1 MIKKIS
7 ILTALLVSF
16 FAFTAQAYAYRI
28 STGAWR
34 GGSYNNKVT
43 GNFSHCVVSA
53 KYKRGD
59 RLLLSINRKYIFS
72 IGVADPRWNLRKG
85 SRYPVTVQVDRRQP
99 FERTALAVSSN
110 QLVITIN
117 DRVTF
122 YRMVKAGRNLRIR
135 ANGLNRGYSL
145 RGTSR
150 ALNAILRCV
159 KRKNRYAN
167 VDAPRGPVDQPRGPV
182 DAPRAV
188 DTPSN
193 NSPFGTDEPRS
204 TDTNAPTR
212 VAKLPPKQK
221 RKAAPGV
228 SDQKALIFAVNILGE
243 AGISGYKFLENNPFK
258 RAGYQVAW
266 QYSKGKRG
274 ALATYA
280 NRRKDFV
287 DTQTSTILG
296 SDAKNCKGKFVSGFR
311 KSDSSAKWS
320 GRRLFTVCSG
330 STSGNDFTINYSI
343 GLQPSGVATII
354 ATHVGRDGL
363 DENSGDES
371 AQIDQAIYNSATFR
385 KIGK

>member
-7 ILTALLVSF
+7 VLTALLVSF

-28 STGAWR
+28 ATGAWK
-34 GGSYNNKVT
+34 GGSYSNKTT
-43 GNFSHCVVSA
+43 GAFSHCVVSA

-59 RLLLSINRKYIFS
+59 RLLLSINRKYVFS
-72 IGVADPRWNLRKG
+72 VGVADSRWNLRQG
-85 SRYPVTVQVDRRQP
+85 SRYPVVMQVDRRQP
-99 FERTALAVSSN
+99 IKRTALAVSPN

-122 YRMVKAGRNLRIR
+122 YRMVKAGRTLRIR

-159 KRKNRYAN
+159 KTKNRYAN
-167 VDAPRGPVDQPRGPV
+167 VDAPRAPVDQPRAPI
-182 DAPRAV
+182 DQPRAV
-188 DTPSN
+188 DTPGGDN
-193 NSPFGTDEPRS
+193 PFGTDEPR
-204 TDTNAPTR
+204 TATPNAPTR
-212 VAKLPPKQK
+212 VANLPPKQK
-221 RKAAPGV
+221 RKAASGV
-228 SDQKALIFAVNILGE
+228 SDQKALIYAVNILSE
-243 AGISGYKFLENNPFK
+243 AGISGYKFLENNPF
-258 RAGYQVAW
+258 RAAGYQVAW

-311 KSDSSAKWS
+311 KSDASAKWA

-330 STSGNDFTINYSI
+330 STNGNDFTINYSI
-343 GLQPSGVATII
+343 GLQPSGIATII

>member
-7 ILTALLVSF
+7 VLSALLLSI
-16 FAFTAQAYAYRI
+16 FAFVSQAYAYKI
-28 STGAWR
+28 NTSGWR
-34 GGSYNNKVT
+34 GGSYSNKLT

-59 RLLLSINRKYIFS
+59 RLLLSINSKYIFS
-72 IGVADPRWNLRKG
+72 VGVSDDRWNLRKG
-85 SRYPVTVQVDRRQP
+85 ARYPVTMQVDRRQA
-99 FERTALAVSSN
+99 FERTALAVSSR

-122 YRMVKAGRNLRIR
+122 FRMVRGGRTLRIT

-150 ALNAILRCV
+150 ALNAVLRCV
-159 KRKNRYAN
+159 KSKNRYARN
-167 VDAPRGPVDQPRGPV
+167 NAPRGPVDQPRPV
-182 DAPRAV
+182 GTPR
-188 DTPSN
+188 SN
-193 NSPFGTDEPRS
+193 NPFGTDEPRAVDTPRTS
-204 TDTNAPTR
+204 TPTR
-212 VAKLPPKQK
+212 VATLPPK
-221 RKAAPGV
+221 RKNKVPSGV
-228 SDQKALIFAVNILGE
+228 SDQKALIYAINILTESGV
-243 AGISGYKFLENNPFK
+243 SGYKLLENNPFK
-258 RAGYQVAW
+258 KSGYQVAW

-296 SDAKNCKGKFVSGFR
+296 SDAKNCKGKFASGFR
-311 KSDSSAKWS
+311 KSDSSNKWS

-330 STSGNDFTINYSI
+330 SSTGNDFAINYSI

-354 ATHVGRDGL
+354 ATHVGRDAL

-371 AQIDQAIYNSATFR
+371 AQIDKAIYESATFR
-385 KIGK
+385 RIGK